1 MVAIKKIIDIF
12 SKIFK
17 KRGLEKGDIY
27 LSPETEDIKP
37 YFKNYSIDDSSEFR
51 VQQYLKDLGTP
62 LDIDQYKA
70 IFDEK
75 INKTNFIDNKENF
88 QILTN
93 IYEDVKIVYDK
104 LKVLEELGVNLTLDL
119 TGGAVR
125 DFIMGKDISDLDIM
139 FSFNDTE
146 PYKEGQ
152 PDVPSLISSV
162 TFKKLKEIGFEVES
176 LTKIGWSDKEE
187 DLNVRKTKLVE
198 LCLLDKVEQT
208 FFHTEESRTT
218 EQKELGS
225 SGEVYI
231 KVFRDR
237 LCGVV
242 KLKKQTSYKIDV
254 LITDLRKYEFLQEF
268 DINLCKASFV
278 FKSKY
283 YEKDFPKN
291 PEHLLSRFVAE
302 VEFFADIYNK
312 KLTIDVNNK
321 SIGMLDSILNKHL
334 PKVQAKYPD
343 YEFNLVSSGN
353 LKPDHLVE
361 IKHNLM
367 SDKLHKVLDKTGL
380 TDSKKK
386 KI

>member
-17 KRGLEKGDIY
+17 ERGLEKGDIY

-283 YEKDFPKN
+283 YEKDFPKS

-302 VEFFADIYNK
+302 VDFFADIYNK

-321 SIGMLDSILNKHL
+321 SIGMLDSIINKHL
-334 PKVQAKYPD
+334 PKVQEKYPD

-367 SDKLHKVLDKTGL
+367 SDNLHKVLDKTGL
-380 TDSKKK
+380 KDSKKK